1 MIFIDFKLIYMCLNC
16 GKDSSPCVAV
26 HWTERS
32 EGSG

>member
-1 MIFIDFKLIYMCLNC
+1 MNNQVGYRFFLSLNC
-16 GKDSSPCVAV
+16 GKDSSPCEAV